1 MNYADFYTSAKRM
14 LIDSI
19 VSIWFRGSAK
29 EQEYMRHILTEEEP
43 LLSEPVFQ
51 SIFPWEDS
59 KETFGEHASKLG
71 ILSPSFVESLSSEH
85 IEKDLRFPLDR
96 HPYKHQTKSWKTM
109 LSDKDKTIVVTS
121 GTGSGKTECF
131 MIPVLQD
138 IANRNEK
145 KCVQA
150 IFLYPLNALMK
161 SQQKRIHAWC
171 SAMSE
176 KITYAIYNGDTEK
189 ASRSTNY
196 TDSYLPQLITRPQ
209 IRQTPPQVLFTNPT
223 MLNYMLVRSEDKE
236 ILEKSK
242 GKLKWILLDEAHTYT
257 GSSAAELSLQLRS
270 VLDAYGVTIEQV
282 NFAVTSATIGDE

>member
-96 HPYKHQTKSWKTM
+96 HPYKHH
-109 LSDKDKTIVVTS
+109 
-121 GTGSGKTECF
+121 GAGKRSILVF
-131 MIPVLQD
+131 P
-138 IANRNEK
+138 IARTRTRDN
-145 KCVQA
+145 
-150 IFLYPLNALMK
+150 NA
-161 SQQKRIHAWC
+161 
-171 SAMSE
+171 
-176 KITYAIYNGDTEK
+176 
-189 ASRSTNY
+189 
-196 TDSYLPQLITRPQ
+196 
-209 IRQTPPQVLFTNPT
+209 
-223 MLNYMLVRSEDKE
+223 
-236 ILEKSK
+236 
-242 GKLKWILLDEAHTYT
+242 
-257 GSSAAELSLQLRS
+257 
-270 VLDAYGVTIEQV
+270 
-282 NFAVTSATIGDE
+282 